1 MLNLDKNQLNVYYA
15 ENKLSAILITNKES
29 NIELLQNLLD
39 MMGHQNEIIYN
50 DNIIIIDVSH
60 NPYYNEF
67 DNTDYENIVE
77 NFKYELE
84 KLNK

>member
-39 MMGHQNEIIYN
+39 IMGHQNEIIYN
-50 DNIIIIDVSH
+50 DNIVIIDVSY